1 MTRVMPVFLPT
12 LGTDRFRLMMGDA
25 APPPETPLIL
35 VGRDGRRRV
44 VTATDAAALEPMPG
58 RPGAHSRNRLV
69 ARRRAILDR
78 RCARRRVARV
88 GRDGRM
94 AAIEQKN
101 GAPGTRGSKTYLD
114 GLPATAS
121 ATLEREQEA
130 EAGSRRDVAP
140 PIVAV
145 FPA

>member
-35 VGRDGRRRV
+35 VGRDGRRG
-44 VTATDAAALEPMPG
+44 AGADAGQARGPFPEPLGGPKT
-58 RPGAHSRNRLV
+58 
-69 ARRRAILDR
+69 AILDR
-78 RCARRRVARV
+78 RCARRRVARA
-88 GRDGRM
+88 GRDRRM

-101 GAPGTRGSKTYLD
+101 GAPGTRGCKTYLD

-121 ATLEREQEA
+121 ATL
-130 EAGSRRDVAP
+130 
-140 PIVAV
+140 
-145 FPA
+145 